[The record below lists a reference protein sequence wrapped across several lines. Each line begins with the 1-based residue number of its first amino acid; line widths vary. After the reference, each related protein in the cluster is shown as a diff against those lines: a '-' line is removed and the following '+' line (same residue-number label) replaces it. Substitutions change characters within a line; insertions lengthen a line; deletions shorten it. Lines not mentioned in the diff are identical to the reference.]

1 MSDVPKAVAPGGAAT
16 PSRSA
21 RAVTWGLCIAL
32 AVIALAVRVPG
43 IGHGLPVAV
52 EPDCKIPHQVELLQR
67 GDDAWRSDREFR
79 WYPLLIAYLAQ
90 QWPPPRA
97 AVPNATLEEH
107 LVAAAAPQLQTRFT
121 VAMLAALMA
130 PAAYLLAALFMERR
144 WALVAGLLSAF
155 SLLSLN
161 FSQQSRPHA
170 AAGAVFAWALLALV
184 RVRHKS
190 DVLGRGLAG
199 GALAMAI
206 GCLQS
211 GIALLPALLTAALAR
226 KTHRRRLLD
235 ARWLVL
241 LAPLALGVL
250 YFYPFEFAGESV
262 EPQQGNESTPLA
274 QGGHSLFLEA
284 FDGGGLRA
292 IVRSLWSYEPVLFVL
307 TLGGIALWIAARV
320 RPGAP
325 ASDTFTRRRDLWVL
339 LAFAAPYAL
348 VLAAYGRTYERF
360 LIPLLPLMACASAFA
375 LRALARLVPTRSAA
389 AGFATWA
396 AFAALAIAPCAWLCW
411 RLVSIRSAPH
421 TTTLAARWL
430 EEHAQELRGADIALT
445 PQLDLPLARER
456 EGFANWMPGGIE
468 AQFTWVWSRYQAALP
483 HGVVDGERWR
493 LRWWRPKPVLMAS
506 SPEQYVR
513 EQGGD
518 WLVAEVFADNRVL
531 PAATKLRQ
539 WLLEHAQLQARF
551 SPDADP
557 HFSEHPMGYQ
567 DETSVASGTFFLR
580 LAQARCAGPVIEIFR
595 LPAR

>member
-1 MSDVPKAVAPGGAAT
+1 MGAPA
-16 PSRSA
+16 PSRGA
-21 RAVTWGLCIAL
+21 RAVTWGLCVAL
-32 AVIALAVRVPG
+32 ALLALAVRIPG
-43 IGHGLPVAV
+43 IGHGLPVTV
-52 EPDCKIPHQVELLQR
+52 EPDCKIPHQVELLRR
-67 GDDAWRSDREFR
+67 GDDAWIADREFR
-79 WYPLLIAYLAQ
+79 WYPLLVAYLAQ
-90 QWPPPRA
+90 QFPAPRVV
-97 AVPNATLEEH
+97 VPNATLEEH

-121 VAMLAALMA
+121 VAMLASLMA
-130 PAAYLLAALFMERR
+130 PAAYLLAALFLERR
-144 WALVAGLLSAF
+144 WALVSGLLCVF

-184 RVRHKS
+184 RVRRKS

-211 GIALLPALLTAALAR
+211 GLALLPALLTAALAR

-250 YFYPFEFAGESV
+250 FFYPFEFAGEAV
-262 EPQQGNESTPLA
+262 KPQQGNEATPLA

-284 FDGGGLRA
+284 FDGGGLRTM
-292 IVRSLWSYEPVLFVL
+292 VRSLWSYEPVLFVL
-307 TLGGIALWIAARV
+307 TLSGIALWIAARA
-320 RPGAP
+320 RAAA
-325 ASDTFTRRRDLWVL
+325 ASADTFTRRRDLWVL
-339 LAFAAPYAL
+339 LSFAAPYSL

-360 LIPLLPLMACASAFA
+360 LIPLLPLMACAAAFG
-375 LRALARLVPTRSAA
+375 LRELARRLPTRSAA
-389 AGFATWA
+389 AGFAAWA
-396 AFAALAIAPCAWLCW
+396 AFAALATLPNAWLCW

-421 TTTLAARWL
+421 TTAQAARWL
-430 EEHAQELRGADIALT
+430 EEHADELRGADIALT

-468 AQFTWVWSRYQAALP
+468 AQFAWVWSRYQALLP
-483 HGVVDGERWR
+483 HGVIDGERWR
-493 LRWWRPKPVLMAS
+493 LRWWRPKPALMAS
-506 SPEQYVR
+506 SPQDYVR
-513 EQGGD
+513 DQGGD

-531 PAATKLRQ
+531 PAATKVRE
-539 WLLEHAQLQARF
+539 WLLAHAQLQARF

-557 HFSEHPMGYQ
+557 RFSEHPLGYQ
-567 DETSVASGTFFLR
+567 EETSVAPGTFFLR
-580 LAQARCAGPVIEIFR
+580 LAQARCTGPVIEIFR